1 MKAFFVGLMFLF
13 AVVLL
18 AGVGLLLFPLLVM
31 LGLLLRL
38 VVAIALV
45 ILAIW
50 LLGKFIIFVWGK
62 LSK

>member
-31 LGLLLRL
+31 LGLILRL

-45 ILAIW
+45 ILAVW

>member
-31 LGLLLRL
+31 LGLILRL

-50 LLGKFIIFVWGK
+50 FLGKFIIFVWGK